1 MAPPFPPNRPP
12 VADKFPPTCVTES
25 GFEISDQATIDPPS
39 PLVIAE
45 AFRTAP
51 KAMVFVTAGLY

>member
-1 MAPPFPPNRPP
+1 MAPPLPPNMPP
-12 VADKFPPTCVTES
+12 LADKFPPTCVTES

-39 PLVIAE
+39 PLVTAE

-51 KAMVFVTAGLY
+51 EAIVFVTAGLY